1 MNRDVL
7 LKTAGLGM
15 NYGKF
20 AALSGVNG
28 VLVSPGCVSLG
39 TQIFIASKNV
49 ARNVSERAPEGTQKL
64 LFLRWNGRL

>member
-1 MNRDVL
+1 L
-7 LKTAGLGM
+7 
-15 NYGKF
+15 

-49 ARNVSERAPEGTQKL
+49 ARNVSGCAPEGTQKL
-64 LFLRWNGRL
+64 PFLA